1 MSKNTLFKQIDRTFV
16 AGSPGVPADPGR
28 PYRPARW
35 ETRTRTECSY
45 GVDTSWYIRNGWTQ
59 EAVRDSSGQ
68 PTGQLVWRPPS
79 GSNYGGAQIPYTYSC
94 RSVSYQVY
102 VPAQS
107 YIPPTPGVAPVPAQV
122 ITEFNIGWTARARS
136 KDTFPN
142 FGKVTFKVPHST
154 SGVVIG
160 LNTSF
165 QPTGYRDIKFAFYC
179 SHGVARIIE
188 SGVQVLNLGAYV
200 EGAVFRI
207 DRYKG
212 FITYYIDGVQV
223 RQVANDPD
231 PMFLD
236 AALYTGGDS
245 VDEPTISGISESET
259 SLRPLT
265 GYGSGV
271 GFVRPEPTPDTD
283 TPESLQPLFGEG
295 WGSTPAG
302 GVSTGELEAL
312 IVVSRAFAG
321 VTGVLEPLE
330 SLGAD
335 KIYGTS
341 AAELS
346 PIISNGSASDELE
359 PSYAVANTI
368 LGLLSTAATGLTG
381 EIGGAES
388 SLLPIGGLASEG
400 TYGESQGSLSP
411 LEATGSMLFE
421 NELTDLGMIDTVF
434 SNTPLLLQ
442 GELVV
447 IMNSDAT
454 VESVFAVQFMADK
467 DMVSNVTVSSESLL
481 TALASASMIS
491 TANGDSLLPGDVSQH
506 TAWVA
511 NAETGGFTRYENFQF
526 NSFAK
531 IDGVY
536 YGCREDGIYKLEG
549 DDDNGEPVQAM
560 LSLGKQM
567 FKTTSF
573 KKVHNCYL
581 GIASDGVMYLKVIVE
596 GEEYLYSSRRSDTNM
611 MTQRI
616 DLGRGLRATFYEFEL
631 YNADGEDF
639 EINNIEFLVA
649 PLTRRI

>member
-1 MSKNTLFKQIDRTFV
+1 
-16 AGSPGVPADPGR
+16 
-28 PYRPARW
+28 
-35 ETRTRTECSY
+35 
-45 GVDTSWYIRNGWTQ
+45 VDTSWYIRNGWRQ
-59 EAVRDSSGQ
+59 EAVFQDGV
-68 PTGQLVWRPPS
+68 PTGQVVWVPPS
-79 GSNYGGAQIPYTYSC
+79 GSSYGGSQIPYTYAC
-94 RSVSYQVY
+94 RTVSYQVY
-102 VPAQS
+102 VPVQQ

-142 FGKVTFKVPHST
+142 FGKVTFKVPHTS

-160 LNTSF
+160 LNTEF

-179 SHGVARIIE
+179 SHGTVRIVE
-188 SGVQVLNLGAYV
+188 SGVTVLNLGAYAD
-200 EGAVFRI
+200 GAVFRI

-212 FITYYIDGVQV
+212 QITYYIDDVQK
-223 RQVANDPD
+223 RQVANAPE

-245 VDEPTISGISESET
+245 VDEPSISGISESET

-265 GYGSGV
+265 SYGSGI
-271 GFVRPEPTPDTD
+271 GFVRSEPTPDTD
-283 TPESLQPLFGEG
+283 TPASLQPLFSEG
-295 WGSTPAG
+295 WGSTPSG
-302 GVSTGELEAL
+302 GTSAGELESL
-312 IVVSRAFAG
+312 IVISRAFAG
-321 VTGVLEPLE
+321 AASELHPLE

-335 KIYGTS
+335 KIYGS
-341 AAELS
+341 AATELS

-368 LGLLSTAATGLTG
+368 LGLLSTAGTGLTG
-381 EIGGAES
+381 EIGGATS
-388 SLLPIGGLASEG
+388 SLLALGGLGSEG
-400 TYGESQGSLSP
+400 TYGESQGSLLP
-411 LEATGSMLFE
+411 LEGTGQMLTE
-421 NELTDLGMIDTVF
+421 AELTDLGMIDTVF
-434 SNTPLLLQ
+434 STIELLTSA
-442 GELVV
+442 EVV
-447 IMNSDAT
+447 IVMNSDAT

-467 DMVSNVTVSSESLL
+467 DAVSDVTVSSETLL
-481 TALASASMIS
+481 SALASISMFS

-511 NAETGGFTRYENFQF
+511 NAETNGFTRYENFQF

-531 IDGVY
+531 IDGEY
-536 YGCREDGIYKLEG
+536 YGCRDDGIYKLEG
-549 DDDNGEPVQAM
+549 VDDAGEPVQSM

-567 FKTTSF
+567 FKSTAF
-573 KKVHNCYL
+573 KKVHNCYI
-581 GIASDGVMYLKVIVE
+581 GVASDGVMYLKVIVE
-596 GEEYLYSSRRSDTNM
+596 GEEYLYSSRRSDMNL
-611 MTQRI
+611 MTQRV